1 MSIIL
6 QGSTSGSVTLQEPA
20 VAGSTVINLPATSGT
35 IALTSQLP
43 VAGPAFAAYPS
54 SAVNLSSSTWTKI
67 AFNAELFDTNSNFN
81 TSTYRFTP
89 TVAGYYQINFFVGT
103 SASNNNSYWNFSAIY
118 KNGSL
123 FTGQFAVFPAGNV
136 QSYGSQLSQLISM
149 NGSTDYLEFYV
160 NVYVGSGTPSY
171 SGGADSTQVSGFLAR
186 TA

>member
-1 MSIIL
+1 MSSLTIL
-6 QGSTSGSVTLQEPA
+6 GDTSGSVVLQAPA
-20 VAGSTVINLPATSGT
+20 VSGSTVLTLPTTSGT
-35 IALTSQLP
+35 LALASTI
-43 VAGPAFAAYPS
+43 PAFAAYPS

-103 SASNNNSYWNFSAIY
+103 STSNNNAYWNFSAIY

-123 FTGQFAVFPAGNV
+123 FTGQFAVFPSGNV
-136 QSYGSQLSQLISM
+136 QSYGSQISQLISM
-149 NGSTDYLEFYV
+149 NGSSDYLEFYV
-160 NVYVGSGTPSY
+160 NVYVASGTPSY

-186 TA
+186 AA

>member
-1 MSIIL
+1 MTSL
-6 QGSTSGSVTLQEPA
+6 TLLGDTSGSVVLDAPA
-20 VAGSTVINLPATSGT
+20 VAGNTVLTLPTTSGT
-35 IALTSQLP
+35 LALASTI
-43 VAGPAFAAYPS
+43 PAFAAYPS

-160 NVYVGSGTPSY
+160 NVYVASGTPSY

>member
-1 MSIIL
+1 MSIVLI
-6 QGSTSGSVTLQEPA
+6 GSTSGSITLQEPA
-20 VAGSTVINLPATSGT
+20 VAGSTVLDLPATSGT
-35 IALTSQLP
+35 VALTSQLP

>member
-1 MSIIL
+1 MTSL
-6 QGSTSGSVTLQEPA
+6 TLLGDTSGSVVLDAPA
-20 VAGSTVINLPATSGT
+20 VAGSTVLTLPTTSGT
-35 IALTSQLP
+35 LALASTI
-43 VAGPAFAAYPS
+43 PAFAAYPS
-54 SAVNLSSSTWTKI
+54 SAVNLTSSTWTKI

-136 QSYGSQLSQLISM
+136 QGYGSQLSQLISM

-160 NVYVGSGTPSY
+160 NVYVASGTPSY
-171 SGGADSTQVSGFLAR
+171 SGGVDSTQVSGFLAR

>member
-186 TA
+186 AA

>member
-1 MSIIL
+1 MSIVL

-20 VAGSTVINLPATSGT
+20 VAGSTVLDLPATSGT
-35 IALTSQLP
+35 VALTSQLP
-43 VAGPAFAAYPS
+43 VAGPAFAVYPS